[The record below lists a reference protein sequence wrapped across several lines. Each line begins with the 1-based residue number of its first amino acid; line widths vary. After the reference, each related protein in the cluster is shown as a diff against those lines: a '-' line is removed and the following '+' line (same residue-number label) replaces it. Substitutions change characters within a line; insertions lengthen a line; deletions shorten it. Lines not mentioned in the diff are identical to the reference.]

1 MCWRRCGNVQKD
13 GHPATFVVSQRKR
26 DIFDDVI
33 FEMMFRGFGGQVG
46 RGGGGVNMELRRIFE
61 PPPPGG

>member
-1 MCWRRCGNVQKD
+1 MQKD

-26 DIFDDVI
+26 NIFDDVI

-46 RGGGGVNMELRRIFE
+46 RGGGEYGAKADI
-61 PPPPGG
+61 